1 MQLEIKIF
9 LGICMLKLAYFILV
23 KCMLL
28 LFHLHKRVL
37 LSPFLHTYFIGKI
50 KVNGPC
56 LVVNATAL

>member
-23 KCMLL
+23 QCMLL

-37 LSPFLHTYFIGKI
+37 LSPFLHT
-50 KVNGPC
+50 
-56 LVVNATAL
+56 